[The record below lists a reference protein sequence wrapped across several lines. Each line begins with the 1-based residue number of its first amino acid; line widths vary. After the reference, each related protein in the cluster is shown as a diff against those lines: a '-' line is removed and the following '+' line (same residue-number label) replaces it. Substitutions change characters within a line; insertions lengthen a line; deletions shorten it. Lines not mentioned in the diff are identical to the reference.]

1 MQISQ
6 RAKNI
11 QPSATLAL
19 STRANAMRA
28 EGIDVINLTVGEP
41 DFQTPKNIRAAA
53 IAAINDGKAD
63 SYTPVLGIKELR
75 EKVAE
80 VTNKDYNTNFT
91 SDNVAVTTGGKF
103 ALYAIA
109 QCLLNQGDE
118 VIIPLPY
125 WVSYGEQIKLSDGKP
140 VFVKPS
146 KGLKVTA
153 SDLESART
161 DKTVAM
167 ILNSPQNP
175 SGLVYTKEELE
186 EIGNWAVKNDIVIIC
201 DDMYGKLVY
210 NSTRFVSLM
219 DLSDD
224 IRKQTILVSG
234 LSKSY
239 AMTGW
244 RVGYAVADAEFIKKI
259 AAVAGHSTS
268 NLTAVSQ
275 YAALEALNGD
285 QSSVSTM
292 REAYE
297 ERLNKIYEE
306 LKEIPGFVFDSKPQG
321 AFYLFPNV
329 AEAAKL
335 VGCSNVSEF
344 AEFLLEKAH
353 VAVVPGV
360 AFGMSDYI
368 RISYA
373 ASLDDLE
380 EAVKRIKMFV
390 EERK

>member
-41 DFQTPKNIRAAA
+41 DFQTPKNIRDAA

-140 VFVKPS
+140 IFIKPS

-239 AMTGW
+239 AM
-244 RVGYAVADAEFIKKI
+244 R
-259 AAVAGHSTS
+259 
-268 NLTAVSQ
+268 
-275 YAALEALNGD
+275 LESWVCG
-285 QSSVSTM
+285 S
-292 REAYE
+292 
-297 ERLNKIYEE
+297 
-306 LKEIPGFVFDSKPQG
+306 
-321 AFYLFPNV
+321 
-329 AEAAKL
+329 
-335 VGCSNVSEF
+335 
-344 AEFLLEKAH
+344 
-353 VAVVPGV
+353 
-360 AFGMSDYI
+360 
-368 RISYA
+368 
-373 ASLDDLE
+373 
-380 EAVKRIKMFV
+380 
-390 EERK
+390 